1 MYQQDFEKIK
11 ERDIQ
16 VDQMRLQTMQI
27 EEARGR
33 NRKLYIRGQWAG
45 IQGGACCLEK
55 DHSISFDTYYN
66 AFSAGKWKKYTAV
79 ETVSFCVCAEGKL
92 EAALYHAYQKDG
104 SIEIKRLYRETI
116 SADAPE
122 KICLTKIRLPDEGV
136 LYPVFSCMGT
146 GAKICSWSWETEKE
160 PERSVRMA
168 LNLCTFHREQEVR
181 HNLSLIKEKGIH
193 DPDSSLYRNLEI
205 YLTDNGRTLQEY
217 REDPLVHYC
226 ENKNIG
232 GTGGFTRGMTEILRQ
247 ADAKNIT
254 HLVFMDD
261 DANLVIS
268 TLEIMQRFLEYLK
281 PEYAGH
287 TICGAL
293 MRRELPWIQAEA
305 GAQWHGGTIS
315 SVHGNYDMR
324 NFENVIKNE
333 TEATIDYSGWW
344 LSCMAVETA
353 RKSGLPLPLFLH
365 RDDVEYGLRQK
376 GKFITMNGI
385 SIRHET
391 YDTKLSQATE
401 YYDIRNMAIVESI
414 HDSAFS
420 KKQLKKMIIKWM
432 AGNFFRYRYQYIQI
446 NVQGVKDFLKGAGW
460 LMDQDAGTLHGRI
473 SAMCYL
479 AEPGEK
485 LPDTAYYESLIRS
498 GQEKGQ
504 KRKLLAAC
512 ILPGRGGCGTLVP
525 WQSVYDYAKYAKVKI
540 TEFSGR
546 CVTLERRRGELL
558 RFFGAVRSCAKG
570 IDQDF
575 EIAKKSYQ
583 QAYGKLISYDTWS
596 RQWNGAGEN
605 MQIQTTED

>member
-104 SIEIKRLYRETI
+104 SIEKKRLYRETI

-232 GTGGFTRGMTEILRQ
+232 GTGGFTRGMTEILKQ
-247 ADAKNIT
+247 ADAKKIT

-281 PEYAGH
+281 PEYIGH

-324 NFENVIKNE
+324 KFENVIKNE
-333 TEATIDYSGWW
+333 TEETIDYSGWW
-344 LSCMAVETA
+344 LSCIAVETA

-414 HDSAFS
+414 HDPAFS

-432 AGNFFRYRYQYIQI
+432 VGNFFRYRYQYIQI

-460 LMDQDAGTLHGRI
+460 LMEQDAGTLHGRI
-473 SAMCYL
+473 SAMCYP

-498 GQEKGQ
+498 GREKGQ

-512 ILPGRGGCGTLVP
+512 ILPGRGGCGALVP

-558 RFFGAVRSCAKG
+558 RFLGAVRSCAKG
-570 IDQDF
+570 IDRDF
-575 EIAKKSYQ
+575 EKAKKSYQ
-583 QAYGKLISYDTWS
+583 QAYGELISYDTWS

>member
-146 GAKICSWSWETEKE
+146 GAKICFWSWETEKE

-232 GTGGFTRGMTEILRQ
+232 GTGGFTRGMTEILKQ
-247 ADAKNIT
+247 ADAKKIT

-261 DANLVIS
+261 DATLVIS

-281 PEYAGH
+281 PEYTGY

-333 TEATIDYSGWW
+333 TEETIDYSGWW

-432 AGNFFRYRYQYIQI
+432 AGNFFRYRYQYIKM
-446 NVQGVKDFLKGAGW
+446 NLQGAEDFLKGAEW
-460 LMDQDAGTLHGRI
+460 LIKQDAQKLHKRI
-473 SAMCYL
+473 SSMCYQT
-479 AEPGEK
+479 ETGEK
-485 LPDTAYYESLIRS
+485 LPDSFYYESLICS
-498 GQEKGQ
+498 KQEKG
-504 KRKLLAAC
+504 KKMRLVTAC
-512 ILPGRGGCGTLVP
+512 IFPGPWSTGVLVP
-525 WQSVYDYAKYAKVKI
+525 WQSVYDYAKYSKVKI

-546 CVTLERRRGELL
+546 CLTLEKQRGKLL
-558 RFFGAVRSCAKG
+558 DFLKAAGRCAKL
-570 IDQDF
+570 IDRDF
-575 EIAKKSYQ
+575 DKARDSYRKL
-583 QAYGKLISYDTWS
+583 YGELISYDTWS
-596 RQWNGAGEN
+596 RQWDGSGNS
-605 MQIQTTED
+605 MQLQTTED

>member
-1 MYQQDFEKIK
+1 MQLQIMEMEANEKN
-11 ERDIQ
+11 R
-16 VDQMRLQTMQI
+16 TM
-27 EEARGR
+27 
-33 NRKLYIRGQWAG
+33 YIRGICSG
-45 IQGGACCLEK
+45 LESGVCHLK
-55 DHSISFDTYYN
+55 KGDSISFDTYYN
-66 AFSAGKWKKYTAV
+66 AFSAGKWKKYT
-79 ETVSFCVCAEGKL
+79 TVKTLSFCVRAQGNL
-92 EAALYHAYQKDG
+92 EVSLYHGDIEGG
-104 SIEIKRLYRETI
+104 SITRKKMYQGEIYLRDPDTI
-116 SADAPE
+116 LLTEIELPE
-122 KICLTKIRLPDEGV
+122 KGV
-136 LYPVFSCMGT
+136 IYPVVSCIGSEGT
-146 GAKICSWSWETEKE
+146 LYSWSWETKKA

-232 GTGGFTRGMTEILRQ
+232 GTGGFTRGMTEILKQ
-247 ADAKNIT
+247 ADAKKIT
-254 HLVFMDD
+254 HLAFMDD

-281 PEYAGH
+281 PEYTGH

-333 TEATIDYSGWW
+333 TEETIDYSGWW

-414 HDSAFS
+414 HDPGFS
-420 KKQLKKMIIKWM
+420 GKQFKKMIIKWM
-432 AGNFFRYRYQYIQI
+432 AGNFFRYRYQYIKM
-446 NVQGVKDFLKGAGW
+446 NLQGAEDFLKGAEW
-460 LMDQDAGTLHGRI
+460 LIKQDAQKLHKRI
-473 SAMCYL
+473 SSMCYQT
-479 AEPGEK
+479 ETGEK
-485 LPDTAYYESLIRS
+485 LPDSSYYESLIRS
-498 GQEKGQ
+498 KQEKG
-504 KRKLLAAC
+504 KKMRLVTAC
-512 ILPGRGGCGTLVP
+512 IFPGPWSTGVLVP
-525 WQSVYDYAKYAKVKI
+525 WQSVYDYAKYSKVKI

-546 CVTLERRRGELL
+546 CLTLEKQRGKLL
-558 RFFGAVRSCAKG
+558 DFLKAAGRCAKL
-570 IDQDF
+570 IDRDF
-575 EIAKKSYQ
+575 DKARDSYRKL
-583 QAYGKLISYDTWS
+583 YGELISYDTWS
-596 RQWNGAGEN
+596 RQWDGSGNSL
-605 MQIQTTED
+605 QLQTTED